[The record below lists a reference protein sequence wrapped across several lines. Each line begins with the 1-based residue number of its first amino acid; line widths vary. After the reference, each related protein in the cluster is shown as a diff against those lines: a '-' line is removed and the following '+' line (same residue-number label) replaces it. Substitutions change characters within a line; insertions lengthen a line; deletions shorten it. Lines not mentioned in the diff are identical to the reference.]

1 MAQTGANDLAA
12 DTLRMHESLAAHGLL
27 KHVAE
32 LDILGYTVIPPETL
46 GMTELVDEARDQLI
60 ALAVNDGAATV
71 DYATYLEGLSFEL
84 YALFN
89 QGRVFEQWMLNPVM
103 LLLSKYLLGENMIL
117 NNSLAYV
124 KGKTDKHLRMHSD
137 TLMVPDPLPEYR
149 HLINMSVALTD
160 YTLAG
165 GCTGIV
171 PGSHKMRRHPTAAE
185 AVEYD
190 LMVPVE
196 CAAGSLIV
204 IPGNTWHGA
213 YPKSTDGLRV
223 TLVHGFSRRYLQ
235 PYVSTDVDEAVI
247 ARNPPEFARLLGRT
261 SWMGFGKDGVDPAL
275 MAPTYA
281 SARSQLS

>member
-1 MAQTGANDLAA
+1 MTDIVAETRDKLI
-12 DTLRMHESLAAHGLL
+12 SLAI
-27 KHVAE
+27 K
-32 LDILGYTVIPPETL
+32 
-46 GMTELVDEARDQLI
+46 
-60 ALAVNDGAATV
+60 DGAQSTE
-71 DYATYLEGLSFEL
+71 YTTYLDGLSYEL

-124 KGKTDKHLRMHSD
+124 KGKTDKYLRMHSD

-160 YTLAG
+160 YTVAG
-165 GCTGIV
+165 GCIGIV
-171 PGSHKMRRHPTAAE
+171 PGSHKLRRHPTAAE
-185 AVEYD
+185 ALEYD

-196 CAAGSLIV
+196 CPAGSLIV

-213 YPKSTDGLRV
+213 YPKTTDGLRV

-235 PYVSTDVDEAVI
+235 PYVSTEVDEAI
-247 ARNPPEFARLLGRT
+247 LARNPPEFGRLLGKG
-261 SWMGFGKDGVDPAL
+261 SWMGFGQDGVDPAL
-275 MAPTYA
+275 MAPTYV

>member
-1 MAQTGANDLAA
+1 MPQVGAIELVA
-12 DTLRMHESLAAHGLL
+12 DTIRMHADLAAHGLMT
-27 KHVAE
+27 HIAE
-32 LDILGYTVIPPETL
+32 LDIRGYTVIPPEIL
-46 GMTELVDEARDQLI
+46 GMTDLVEEARDRLV
-60 ALAVNDGAATV
+60 ALALRDGAEDTS
-71 DYATYLEGLSFEL
+71 YTTYLDGLSFEL

-103 LLLSKYLLGENMIL
+103 LLLAKYLLGENMIL

-124 KGKTDKHLRMHSD
+124 KGRTEKFLRMHCD

-160 YTLAG
+160 YTVEG
-165 GCTGIV
+165 GCIGIV
-171 PGSHKMRRHPTAAE
+171 PGSHKLRRHPTAAE
-185 AVEYD
+185 ALDYD

-196 CAAGSLIV
+196 CPAGSLIV

-213 YPKSTDGLRV
+213 YPKSTGGLRV

-235 PYVSTDVDEAVI
+235 PYVSTQVEDTIV
-247 ARNPPEFARLLGRT
+247 ARNPPEFARLLGR
-261 SWMGFGKDGVDPAL
+261 SNWMGFGEQGVDPAL
-275 MAPTYA
+275 MAPTYV